1 MDLASHPGL
10 PSCRYPLSL
19 KPALWDCLQT
29 PIPTLTRGVTLVLA
43 NGSFACGQEMTGM
56 PTPLATLLAEAQSNN
71 SQIDAA
77 DHAWKAAT
85 HVADQ
90 VKTLP
95 DPQFTVQSFSVGSPK
110 PFAGFSNSDFAYVG
124 FGASQDIPFAGKLR
138 LKGDVAN
145 RNADMQQAEADM
157 LRISVS
163 DQVKII
169 YLRLAYLDAT
179 LSILARNDAV
189 LKPLIETGLSKYS
202 LGQGSQADV
211 LKAQIEHTKIL
222 REVTMHHEEMGQLQ
236 ANLKALLHRTQSSPE
251 IIPELLSVTPLQK
264 TAEELQGLVLTH
276 NPEVSLGT
284 ADVQKQD
291 AMLKSAQRE
300 GKPDFNVS
308 YMFQQ
313 TGGGYRDY
321 YMLSLNM
328 RLPRHKRVE
337 AAVAEASESLER
349 SRKELDS
356 QVQQQLSEVQK
367 QYIVVTNSEE
377 LLKEYRDGLV
387 PQAQAAYRAELTTYE
402 SGKGT
407 FATVLSSLIDLLTFE
422 HDYQQVILDHETAL
436 ARLEALTGAQLR

>member
-1 MDLASHPGL
+1 MKLALSWAFWALCPG
-10 PSCRYPLSL
+10 
-19 KPALWDCLQT
+19 A
-29 PIPTLTRGVTLVLA
+29 LVLA
-43 NGSFACGQEMTGM
+43 NGSSAHGQEMTGM
-56 PTPLATLLAEAQSNN
+56 PTPLATLISEALSNN

-110 PFAGFSNSDFAYVG
+110 PFAGFSNSDFAYIG

-145 RNADMQQAEADM
+145 RNAEMQQAQTDL
-157 LRISVS
+157 LRISVT
-163 DQVKII
+163 DQIKII

-179 LSILARNDAV
+179 LSILGRNDAV

-202 LGQGSQADV
+202 LGQGSQANV

-236 ANLKALLHRTQSSPE
+236 ASLKALLHRPQSSPE
-251 IIPELLSVTPLQK
+251 IIPEPLSVTPLQE

-276 NPEVSLGT
+276 NPEVSVG
-284 ADVQKQD
+284 AAEVQKQD
-291 AMLKSAQRE
+291 ARLKSAQRE
-300 GKPDFNVS
+300 GKPDFNVA
-308 YMFQQ
+308 YTFQQ

-321 YMLSLNM
+321 YMLTFNM
-328 RLPRHKRVE
+328 RLPRRKRVE
-337 AAVAEASESLER
+337 AGVAEAAESLEQ
-349 SRKELDS
+349 SKKELDS
-356 QVQQQLSEVQK
+356 QVQQQFAEVQK
-367 QYIVVTNSEE
+367 ETIVVTNSEE
-377 LLKEYRDGLV
+377 LLKEYHDGLV

-407 FATVLSSLIDLLTFE
+407 FAAVLSSLIDLLTFE
-422 HDYQQVILDHETAL
+422 HDYQQAILDHETAL

>member
-1 MDLASHPGL
+1 MKFALRWAFWALCSGA
-10 PSCRYPLSL
+10 LS
-19 KPALWDCLQT
+19 
-29 PIPTLTRGVTLVLA
+29 LA
-43 NGSFACGQEMTGM
+43 NGSSAYGQEMTGM
-56 PTPLATLLAEAQSNN
+56 PTPLASLLAEAQSNN

-110 PFAGFSNSDFAYVG
+110 PFAGFSNSDFAYIG
-124 FGASQDIPFAGKLR
+124 FGASQDLPFAGKLR

-145 RNADMQQAEADM
+145 RNADIQRSQADL
-157 LRISVS
+157 LRVSVT
-163 DQVKII
+163 DQIKMI

-236 ANLKALLHRTQSSPE
+236 ASLKALLHRPQSSPE
-251 IIPELLSVTPLQK
+251 IITEPLSVTPLQK

-284 ADVQKQD
+284 AEVQKQD
-291 AMLKSAQRE
+291 AMLKSAHRE

-321 YMLSLNM
+321 YMLTFNM

-337 AAVAEASESLER
+337 AGVAEAAESLER
-349 SRKELDS
+349 SKKELDS
-356 QVQQQLSEVQK
+356 QVQQQLAEVQK
-367 QYIVVTNSEE
+367 QYIVLTNSEE

-422 HDYQQVILDHETAL
+422 HDYQQAILDHETAL

>member
-1 MDLASHPGL
+1 MKFALYWASW
-10 PSCRYPLSL
+10 
-19 KPALWDCLQT
+19 ALCS
-29 PIPTLTRGVTLVLA
+29 GVLVLA
-43 NGSFACGQEMTGM
+43 SGSSAYGQEMTAM
-56 PTPLATLLAEAQSNN
+56 PTPLATLVTEALSNN

-110 PFAGFSNSDFAYVG
+110 PFAGFSNSDFAYIG

-145 RNADMQQAEADM
+145 RNADMQQAQTDL
-157 LRISVS
+157 LRISVT
-163 DQVKII
+163 DQIKII

-222 REVTMHHEEMGQLQ
+222 REVTMHHEEVGQLQ
-236 ANLKALLHRTQSSPE
+236 ASLKALLHRPQSSPE
-251 IIPELLSVTPLQK
+251 IIPEPLSVTPLQK
-264 TAEELQGLVLTH
+264 TAEELQSLVLLH

-337 AAVAEASESLER
+337 AGVAEAAESLER

-356 QVQQQLSEVQK
+356 QVQQQLAEVQK
-367 QYIVVTNSEE
+367 QYIVLANSEE

-387 PQAQAAYRAELTTYE
+387 PQAQAAYRAEQATYQF
-402 SGKGT
+402 GKGT
-407 FATVLSSLIDLLTFE
+407 FATVLSSLIDVLTFE
-422 HDYQQVILDHETAL
+422 HDYQQAILDHETAM